1 MHESHTNI
9 LNKILEKEFG
19 ESSENI
25 ERMTTGLANEVY
37 LVALSSKK
45 VIVRLNTDPK
55 QMMGSER
62 HIPLLK
68 SKGIKV
74 PDILASDYSKS
85 FVPFAYQIQ
94 TKIEGKDIGAVIE
107 TLSDEELKKL
117 GAEIAHIIDAL
128 KVIPTNGK
136 FGWVGNDD
144 TPLHN
149 TWLEILQPNKIIER
163 NEQTGV
169 VGQIYV
175 DKYFTVLEKFKSY
188 FEQVPS
194 TFYYDDMSS
203 KNVLINNG
211 SFAGLV
217 DLDTMAYGDPLEVIG
232 RIEASWFG
240 TRYGQFYT
248 NSVED
253 ALSLTSEQREIVTAY
268 AFFNRVHWLSERG
281 IKFNANTS
289 EEIDWKLV
297 EADRKIIDS
306 ILAKIEGVNKI

>member
-1 MHESHTNI
+1 MHEDHINTVNR
-9 LNKILEKEFG
+9 ILEKEFG
-19 ESSENI
+19 ESSKAI

-37 LVALSSKK
+37 LVALFSKK

-85 FVPFAYQIQ
+85 FVSFAYQIQ
-94 TKIEGKDIGAVIE
+94 TKIEGQDIGAVIE
-107 TLSDEELKKL
+107 TLSDDELKKL
-117 GAEIAHIIDAL
+117 GVEIAHIIDAL
-128 KVIPTNGK
+128 KMIPTNGK

-144 TPLHN
+144 TPLYN

-253 ALSLTSEQREIVTAY
+253 ALSLTSEQRKIVTAY

-306 ILAKIEGVNKI
+306 ILAKIVGVNKI

>member
-1 MHESHTNI
+1 MHEDHINTV
-9 LNKILEKEFG
+9 NKILEKEFG
-19 ESSENI
+19 ESSKAI

-37 LVALSSKK
+37 LAVLSSKK
-45 VIVRLNTDPK
+45 VIVRLNANPK

-94 TKIEGKDIGAVIE
+94 TKIEGQDIGTVIG
-107 TLSDEELKKL
+107 TLSDDELKKL
-117 GAEIAHIIDAL
+117 GVEIAHIIDAL
-128 KVIPTNGK
+128 KMIPTNGK

-144 TPLHN
+144 TPLYN

-169 VGQIYV
+169 VGQAYV
-175 DKYFTVLEKFKSY
+175 DKYLTVLEKFKIY

-203 KNVLINNG
+203 KNVLISNG

-248 NSVED
+248 NAVED
-253 ALSLTSEQREIVTAY
+253 ALGLTSEQRKIVTAY
-268 AFFNRVHWLSERG
+268 AFINRVHWLSERG
-281 IKFNANTS
+281 IKFNENTS
-289 EEIDWKLV
+289 EQIDWKLV

-306 ILAKIEGVNKI
+306 ILAKIEGVNNI